1 MHKKSTFY
9 LNVLLFVTL
18 SAILFQSCISLRYT
32 DYGKPFDFLKA
43 KNDFVKRQA
52 SSPISYLDTI
62 QTSDLV
68 SYSVN
73 STDSNYSA
81 IYKPISNNDLE
92 ESTIQGV
99 ENQVLVQDSL
109 IKPSKLTENS
119 LILRDGLPF
128 VKNKKTQPI
137 VEGITE
143 KKNFPWPDKWKESW
157 RNFWSAVW
165 RFFLKWLLI
174 AVAILALIALII
186 YGIYLLVALI
196 GGTLAAAIT
205 IVVLLLL
212 LLIFTG
218 IDLFFILDFL

>member
-1 MHKKSTFY
+1 MHKNSTFY

-18 SAILFQSCISLRYT
+18 STVLFQSCISLRYT

-43 KNDFVKRQA
+43 KNDFVKRPT
-52 SSPISYLDTI
+52 SSNYPGIDSIQLNNVSFNSSSTI
-62 QTSDLV
+62 
-68 SYSVN
+68 
-73 STDSNYSA
+73 DSNYSA
-81 IYKPISNNDLE
+81 FYVPPSNVDKEDSIIL
-92 ESTIQGV
+92 ID
-99 ENQVLVQDSL
+99 ENQVLHQDSL
-109 IKPSKLTENS
+109 VSPSTITENS
-119 LILRDGLPF
+119 SIIKEGLPF
-128 VKNKKTQPI
+128 VRNNKTKPI
-137 VEGITE
+137 VDGITKE
-143 KKNFPWPDKWKESW
+143 RNFPWPDKWKESW

-174 AVAILALIALII
+174 AVAILALMTLII
-186 YGIYLLVALI
+186 YGIYQLVALI

>member
-1 MHKKSTFY
+1 MHKNSTFY

-18 SAILFQSCISLRYT
+18 STVLFQSCISLRYT

-43 KNDFVKRQA
+43 KNDFVKRHG
-52 SSPISYLDTI
+52 SS
-62 QTSDLV
+62 
-68 SYSVN
+68 SYSGIDSIQLNDVSFN
-73 STDSNYSA
+73 SSSTIDSNYSA
-81 IYKPISNNDLE
+81 FYMPPSNVDKEDSIILIDE
-92 ESTIQGV
+92 D
-99 ENQVLVQDSL
+99 QVLHQDSL
-109 IKPSKLTENS
+109 ANPSTITENNS
-119 LILRDGLPF
+119 IIKEGIPF
-128 VKNKKTQPI
+128 VRNNKTQPI
-137 VEGITE
+137 VDGITE
-143 KKNFPWPDKWKESW
+143 KRNFPWPDKWKESW

-186 YGIYLLVALI
+186 YGIYLLAALI